1 MDAFTLRN
9 EHALLQCLGRW
20 VFLVSNLA
28 TGVRATFEM
37 SLRSS
42 RDNAE
47 DGGGEMK
54 KRAKIAVNRNESM
67 STDGRD
73 IVNNKSETN
82 VCEVLKTYL
91 ALIYFLG
98 DCEMQDRK
106 LCDI

>member
-1 MDAFTLRN
+1 
-9 EHALLQCLGRW
+9 
-20 VFLVSNLA
+20 VSKLA

-47 DGGGEMK
+47 DGEGEMK
-54 KRAKIAVNRNESM
+54 KRTKIAVNRNESM
-67 STDGRD
+67 STDGRN
-73 IVNNKSETN
+73 IVKKKRSKTN
-82 VCEVLKTYL
+82 VCEVVKIYL